1 MSAQEYSELER
12 EVERTIQSAIRG
24 SLKLMIL
31 RILSEKTIH
40 GYELIKEIER
50 RTLGLWK
57 PVPGSIYPALKLLEN
72 KGFVESY
79 SQKEKGK
86 IRKYYKITDKGLKL
100 LKIVDARLNA
110 IRSYIISSLPRSRE
124 ILREYTIAE
133 LQDLL
138 KRLNEWKNILTE
150 VLKIIEDEL
159 KSRTTNTQKS
169 SHQTN

>member
-1 MSAQEYSELER
+1 MNTQEYGELER
-12 EVERTIQSAIRG
+12 EVERTIQSVIRG

-31 RILSEKTIH
+31 RILSEKTMH
-40 GYELIKEIER
+40 GYELIKEVKR

-86 IRKYYKITDKGLKL
+86 IRKYYKVTDKGLRL

-124 ILREYTIAE
+124 ILKEYTTAE

-159 KSRTTNTQKS
+159 KSRTANTSKNS
-169 SHQTN
+169 RQTN